1 MTGMSM
7 QITRLRVEQLRRFRQ
22 PLELAGFEPGLNI
35 LAGPNEAGK
44 STLVRAIRAA
54 FFERHKSSA
63 VDDLRPWGEGSGAA
77 PRVELDFTLGGQEH
91 RLVKSFLGKKRCTL
105 AIGAQQLDG
114 ADAEDHLARLF
125 GFGHAARGE
134 SKPEHWGI
142 PGLLWVQQGT
152 GQEMDVR
159 HARDHLHDA
168 LQGQVDTQAGAL
180 AATGGD
186 ALLEQL
192 RAQRGLLLT
201 ATGKP
206 RAELLQAEEAI
217 DQARQQLA
225 TLDAQIG
232 AYRQQVDQLATL
244 QQQHAADAAER
255 PWDALDQ
262 QLAETR
268 QRQATLAASQQQLAQ
283 DRQRLAEL
291 ERTRQLLTQGLAAL
305 DQQDADASAR
315 AHALAQ
321 TATRLQAA
329 DTQAAHAQQQ
339 ATQAARRAQAA
350 AQSLQ
355 AARAHAT
362 RNTLQQQCE
371 QARRDAA
378 RDAEALARAQAAHA
392 QWATLQAEAAAL
404 PSLNAKQ
411 LQQLRTRDRA
421 LADATL
427 QRQAVATRLA
437 YALPPGQRLALQQEG
452 NAQWIE
458 AQGERLLDAPATLQ
472 LPGGGTLTITP
483 GGQDLASLARAHS
496 HAAQALQA
504 ALEKLGLADLQE
516 AEARLAAHTALQARL
531 QLAEQALAIVA
542 PRGLDALQA
551 AATAAQARIASA
563 DAALARLPVRN
574 TEAADPGNAS
584 GATNATDVADATDA
598 PDAGAAG
605 DAGAASATGTTGN
618 TSTASA
624 TGQTGGTRDASATG
638 NAAHALPPIDAD
650 CPADTLRPLAHIEAE
665 EQAAADTARTAQD
678 AWAQA
683 QRQQAAAQ
691 SQHDAAQRELQAAQ
705 AALTDPARQQ
715 RRTHTQQQLL
725 DLAAEQQALQA
736 RANHASA
743 TLHDARPELVAQ
755 DIERLQRSVE
765 RLLQG
770 HQQRHE
776 QILVLQSA
784 LQQAGAQGLEEQRA
798 AVDAE
803 HARAT
808 RRHDEL
814 RRRAA
819 ALDLLCRKLDERR
832 QATLA
837 RLQAPLT
844 ERLAHYL
851 PLLLPGARV
860 QMDEQLAPSSLSRPG
875 ADGHSETGQV
885 ADLSFGA
892 REQLGL
898 ISRFA
903 YADLL
908 RTAGRPTLLIL
919 DDALVH
925 SDAARLA
932 QMKRVLFDAAQRH
945 QVLLFTCH
953 PEWWRDMGVA
963 VRTF

>member
-77 PRVELDFTLGGQEH
+77 PRVELDFTLGGQGH

-152 GQEMDVR
+152 GHEMDVR

-225 TLDAQIG
+225 ALDAQIG

-244 QQQHAADAAER
+244 QQQHAADATER

-262 QLAETR
+262 QLAEAR
-268 QRQATLAASQQQLAQ
+268 QRQAALAASQQQLAQ

-291 ERTRQLLTQGLAAL
+291 ERTRQLLAQGLAAL
-305 DQQDADASAR
+305 DQQDADTATR

-321 TATRLQAA
+321 AATRLQAT

-339 ATQAARRAQAA
+339 ATHAARRAQAA

-362 RNTLQQQCE
+362 RHTLQQQCE

-378 RDAEALARAQAAHA
+378 RDAHALARAQAAHA

-404 PSLNAKQ
+404 PPLSAKQ
-411 LQQLRTRDRA
+411 LQQLRTLDRA

-496 HAAQALQA
+496 HAAQALQGG
-504 ALEKLGLADLQE
+504 LEKLGLADLPE

-574 TEAADPGNAS
+574 TEAADPGDAP
-584 GATNATDVADATDA
+584 GATNARDATDGA
-598 PDAGAAG
+598 DAIDTIDAG
-605 DAGAASATGTTGN
+605 DAAN
-618 TSTASA
+618 D
-624 TGQTGGTRDASATG
+624 R
-638 NAAHALPPIDAD
+638 PPIDAVR
-650 CPADTLRPLAHIEAE
+650 PADTLRPLAHIEAE
-665 EQAAADTARTAQD
+665 EQAAADTARTTQD

-705 AALTDPARQQ
+705 AALADPARQQ

-736 RANHASA
+736 RADQASA

-765 RLLQG
+765 RLLQV

-963 VRTF
+963 VRTLV